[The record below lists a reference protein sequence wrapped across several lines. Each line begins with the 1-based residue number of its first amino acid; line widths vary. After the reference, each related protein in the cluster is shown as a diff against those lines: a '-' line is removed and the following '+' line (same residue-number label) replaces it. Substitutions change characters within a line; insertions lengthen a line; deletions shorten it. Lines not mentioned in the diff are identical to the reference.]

1 MNQRSPLEDARTVRG
16 APDDERTVPGRGTA
30 APEAPLADHPLP
42 FGTMIEGF
50 RITGLI
56 GEGGFGVVYR
66 AWDDALERHVA
77 IKEYMPASL
86 ARRGRSSFE
95 VSVRSERHREPFEA
109 GRKSFVN
116 EARLLA
122 RFDHPALVKVFRFW
136 EGNRTAYMAMPY
148 YEGPTLKDALEVI
161 GTPSEETL
169 RGWLAPL
176 LDALSV
182 LHRQNCYH
190 RDVAPDNIL
199 LTPSGPLLLDFGAA
213 RHVITGMTQ
222 ALTVVL
228 KPGFAPI
235 EQYGGMEQGPWT
247 DLYALAAVIRYAI
260 TLRPPVAAVGRV
272 LDDTMVPLA
281 QSHAGRY
288 SDGFLRAIDAALAVR
303 PEQRPQSVAQMREL
317 LNTGLPADSPT
328 LFRPSG
334 LAHADFQHSGFSN
347 SGFDHLPSTGRVPL
361 PLALPVSGTPTVR
374 IGDVDAANSAQA
386 PLDTIADPLPARP
399 VPGLGSRL
407 GWALVALLLLMAG
420 GVLWWRSGGKTAAPV
435 AVPSV
440 APTGVATSKAVVP
453 AFAPAPSPSAELP
466 AAKEVA
472 PAAAPVQSPSAA
484 TPAPAA
490 KTTVAPAPAL
500 SPMPPATQAVAPA
513 VPASVA
519 PPRVE
524 PLEDRGTAPA
534 REPEAAPAAA
544 HTGRPAPQG
553 AERARPV
560 VVGRTAMETR
570 RVVEPLA
577 ESPPT
582 PKEGRRPERC
592 SDIVRKA
599 SLEALDNEEAS
610 YLRRECR

>member
-1 MNQRSPLEDARTVRG
+1 MNQPSPIEDSPTLPGV
-16 APDDERTVPGRGTA
+16 PPDERTVPRRLTA
-30 APEAPLADHPLP
+30 AEAEPVADHPLP

-77 IKEYMPASL
+77 IKEYMPATL
-86 ARRGRSSFE
+86 ARRANASFE

-148 YEGPTLKDALEVI
+148 YEGPTLKDALDVI
-161 GTPSEETL
+161 GTPPEETL

-176 LDALSV
+176 LDALAL
-182 LHRQNCYH
+182 LHQQNCYH
-190 RDVAPDNIL
+190 RDIAPDNIL

-235 EQYGGMEQGPWT
+235 EQYGGLVQGPWT
-247 DLYALAAVIRYAI
+247 DLYALGAVMRYAI
-260 TLRPPVAAVGRV
+260 THRPPVAAVGRV

-303 PEQRPQSVAQMREL
+303 PEQRPQSVAQWREL
-317 LNTGLPADSPT
+317 LNAGLPPDSPMLLRAAT
-328 LFRPSG
+328 V
-334 LAHADFQHSGFSN
+334 AQADLRHSGFPS
-347 SGFDHLPSTGRVPL
+347 SGFDHLPTTDRVPL
-361 PLALPVSGTPTVR
+361 PLPLPVSGMPTVR
-374 IGDVDAANSAQA
+374 IGDRDAANSAVA
-386 PLDTIADPLPARP
+386 PLEASPDPRQGRSTRP
-399 VPGLGSRL
+399 GRWSWRPSFGVGAKL
-407 GWALVALLLLMAG
+407 GWALAVVVLLMAA
-420 GVLWWRSGGKTAAPV
+420 GVTWWRSGAGK
-435 AVPSV
+435 
-440 APTGVATSKAVVP
+440 APTAVV
-453 AFAPAPSPSAELP
+453 
-466 AAKEVA
+466 
-472 PAAAPVQSPSAA
+472 
-484 TPAPAA
+484 TPAQA
-490 KTTVAPAPAL
+490 
-500 SPMPPATQAVAPA
+500 SRQPPISRSTSISTAVAPA
-513 VPASVA
+513 SPPVA
-519 PPRVE
+519 
-524 PLEDRGTAPA
+524 TAPA
-534 REPEAAPAAA
+534 TATPLAPTAAPAALTLPPPNPQA
-544 HTGRPAPQG
+544 PPSASAVPTVPSRVDPFENWAATPTPSTEPAQP
-553 AERARPV
+553 AARSPRSASPPSTERARLV
-560 VVGRTAMETR
+560 AGGRAATETR
-570 RVVEPLA
+570 RSAEQQA
-577 ESPPT
+577 ESPAT

-599 SLEALDNEEAS
+599 SLEPLDSEETS